1 MNAPDKIPVEYVDDE
16 DVPEGIIYGITPENI
31 TLEGTDMFNQSH
43 QRNMAAAEPDIMD
56 PEEFLRRRRAGEL

>member
-1 MNAPDKIPVEYVDDE
+1 MNDPDNIPVEHVD
-16 DVPEGIIYGITPENI
+16 ENI
-31 TLEGTDMFNQSH
+31 ILEGTDLFNQFH